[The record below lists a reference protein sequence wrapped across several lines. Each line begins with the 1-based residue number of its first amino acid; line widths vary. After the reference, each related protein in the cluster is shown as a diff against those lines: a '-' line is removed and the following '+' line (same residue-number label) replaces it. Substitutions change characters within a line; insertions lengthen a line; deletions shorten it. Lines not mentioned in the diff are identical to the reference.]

1 MAIPLGWGG
10 RENPVMVWK
19 LPPKSLRKIKEKRE
33 VSGPGHGHGGE
44 ECVKAGKCVK
54 KMQTLISYLL
64 PCGNNVPE

>member
-1 MAIPLGWGG
+1 
-10 RENPVMVWK
+10 
-19 LPPKSLRKIKEKRE
+19 LRKIKEKRE
-33 VSGPGHGHGGE
+33 VLGPGHGHGGE